1 MPKLNR
7 ISGQA
12 AIRMLEQLGF
22 VQIRQKGSHVILKKH
37 TSEGELTRPDVPLTI
52 QPFSDP
58 RIAHTPMI
66 TQHRD
71 GKGDCVDEK

>member
-37 TSEGELTRPDVPLTI
+37 SPEGEVGCVVPLHKELAIGTLRGI
-52 QPFSDP
+52 LKQ
-58 RIAHTPMI
+58 AGVT
-66 TQHRD
+66 
-71 GKGDCVDEK
+71 VDEFEKNL